1 MIYWSFFLKQII
13 EICKEYFEMKKSCC
27 GFASLMIF
35 VCTGIIITVGYSGEK
50 SGYEDCDLQEQQA
63 CHWTDQE

>member
-1 MIYWSFFLKQII
+1 MINWSFFLKQII

-35 VCTGIIITVGYSGEK
+35 VCTVIIITVGYSGEK
-50 SGYEDCDLQEQQA
+50 SG
-63 CHWTDQE
+63 